1 MPFEMDTNY
10 ESGVNIKVIGIG
22 GGGNNAVNHMIDSN
36 IKGVDFMAINTD
48 KQALMQSNA
57 SIKIAI
63 GDKLTHGHGA
73 GANPEIG
80 RKAAEE
86 SSEEIGQALKG
97 AHMVFI
103 TTGMGGGTGTGATP
117 VIAKIAREMG
127 ILTVGIVTKPFM
139 FEGRRRMEA
148 AESGI
153 IQLRDVVDS
162 LIVIPNERLMQIA
175 ETKITLKNAFA
186 EADNVLKHGVQS
198 ISELIN
204 VPGLINLDFAD
215 VTSVMQNAG
224 YAHMG
229 VGTAEGKDKA
239 EEAAKLAISSPL
251 LETSIAGAKGIVVNI
266 TGATDIGLDEVYAA
280 ANMITEQA
288 DPDANIIWGAALDET
303 LEDRINI
310 TVIAT
315 GFDAGER
322 LDAAAAK
329 REAARSAANKASVKE
344 QTRQT
349 AKDEFVEEDIPVKE
363 EKEEEAE
370 KAEASSEKAQPA
382 AKNDD
387 GLADDDFADIMSMF
401 KNAKKNNNN
410 NPYGGNMGGRG
421 GRRF

>member
-36 IKGVDFMAINTD
+36 IKGVEFVAINTD

-57 SIKIAI
+57 TVKIAI

-86 SSEEIGQALKG
+86 SAEEIAQAIKG

-117 VIAKIAREMG
+117 VIAKLAREMG
-127 ILTVGIVTKPFM
+127 ILTVGIVTKPFA
-139 FEGRRRMEA
+139 FEGKRRMES
-148 AESGI
+148 AEAGI
-153 IQLRDVVDS
+153 VQLRDVVDS
-162 LIVIPNERLMQIA
+162 LIVIPNERLMQIS
-175 ETKITLKNAFA
+175 ETRITLRNAFA

-198 ISELIN
+198 ISDLIN

-229 VGTAEGKDKA
+229 VGSAEGKDKA

-251 LETSIAGAKGIVVNI
+251 LETSVAGAKGIVVNI
-266 TGATDIGLDEVYAA
+266 TGPLDISLDEVYAA
-280 ANMITEQA
+280 NDLITQQA
-288 DPDANIIWGAALDET
+288 HPEANIIFGVALDES
-303 LEDRINI
+303 LEDRVNI
-310 TVIAT
+310 TVVAT
-315 GFDAGER
+315 GFDSGDNFDDVPSKEIPK
-322 LDAAAAK
+322 AAAQ
-329 REAARSAANKASVKE
+329 RTTARE
-344 QTRQT
+344 QTRA
-349 AKDEFVEEDIPVKE
+349 AKQDELQESDIPSE
-363 EKEEEAE
+363 ENAPAEEAE
-370 KAEASSEKAQPA
+370 QAAPA
-382 AKNDD
+382 AQNGSKNDD
-387 GLADDDFADIMSMF
+387 GLADEDFADIMSMF
-401 KNAKKNNNN
+401 KNQRKNNNN
-410 NPYGGNMGGRG
+410 NPYGGNMNNRG

>member
-36 IKGVDFMAINTD
+36 IKGVEFVAINTD

-57 SIKIAI
+57 TAKIAI

-86 SSEEIGQALKG
+86 SAEEIAAAIKG

-117 VIAKIAREMG
+117 VIAKLAREMG
-127 ILTVGIVTKPFM
+127 ILTVGIVTKPFA
-139 FEGRRRMEA
+139 FEGKRRMEA

-162 LIVIPNERLMQIA
+162 LIVIPNERLMQIS
-175 ETKITLKNAFA
+175 ETRITLRNAFA

-198 ISELIN
+198 ISDLIN

-229 VGTAEGKDKA
+229 VGSAEGKDKA

-251 LETSIAGAKGIVVNI
+251 LETSVAGAKGIVVNI
-266 TGATDIGLDEVYAA
+266 TGPLDISLDEVYAA
-280 ANMITEQA
+280 NDLITQQA
-288 DPDANIIWGAALDET
+288 HPDANIISGVAFDET

-315 GFDAGER
+315 GFDTG
-322 LDAAAAK
+322 D
-329 REAARSAANKASVKE
+329 NFDTPVKE
-344 QTRQT
+344 MPKVQSRTTAREQVKA
-349 AKDEFVEEDIPVKE
+349 AKDELTESDIPSEEAKAE
-363 EKEEEAE
+363 ESAEKEA
-370 KAEASSEKAQPA
+370 PA
-382 AKNDD
+382 AQKNDD
-387 GLADDDFADIMSMF
+387 GLADEDFADIMSMF
-401 KNAKKNNNN
+401 KNQKKTGNN
-410 NPYGGNMGGRG
+410 NPYGNGSNYRG

>member
-36 IKGVDFMAINTD
+36 IKGVEFVAINTD

-57 SIKIAI
+57 TVKIAI

-86 SSEEIGQALKG
+86 SAEEIAQAIKG

-117 VIAKIAREMG
+117 VIAKLARDMG
-127 ILTVGIVTKPFM
+127 ILTVGIVTKPFA
-139 FEGRRRMEA
+139 FEGKRRMEA

-153 IQLRDVVDS
+153 VQLRDVVDS
-162 LIVIPNERLMQIA
+162 LIVIPNERLMQIS
-175 ETKITLKNAFA
+175 ETRITLRNAFA

-198 ISELIN
+198 ISDLIN

-229 VGTAEGKDKA
+229 VGSAEGKDKA

-251 LETSIAGAKGIVVNI
+251 LETSVAGAKGIVVNI
-266 TGATDIGLDEVYAA
+266 TGPLDISLEEVYAA
-280 ANMITEQA
+280 NDLITQQA
-288 DPDANIIWGAALDET
+288 DPDANIIFGVSFDES
-303 LEDRINI
+303 LEDRVNI
-310 TVIAT
+310 TVVAT
-315 GFDAGER
+315 GFDSGDNFE
-322 LDAAAAK
+322 
-329 REAARSAANKASVKE
+329 
-344 QTRQT
+344 T
-349 AKDEFVEEDIPVKE
+349 PVKE
-363 EKEEEAE
+363 APKAAAQRTPVREQAKAADRDELVESNIPAEEASAAD
-370 KAEASSEKAQPA
+370 KAPAENEAPA
-382 AKNDD
+382 AQAAPKNDD
-387 GLADDDFADIMSMF
+387 GLADEDFADIMSMF
-401 KNAKKNNNN
+401 KKQRNNNN
-410 NPYGGNMGGRG
+410 NPYGGNMNNRG